1 MSRVVIVV
9 VVLVLKVKKR
19 SGRTKTN
26 PQADLRKEVAA
37 EPAEVQCCASF
48 CQGPGSPRHH
58 VRTNPGCAEDGLLEH
73 THPEFAATQRFLWEF
88 VTRQVRRNSGRAGLF
103 LSGRAL

>member
-9 VVLVLKVKKR
+9 AVLKVKKR

-37 EPAEVQCCASF
+37 EPAEVQCCAGF
-48 CQGPGSPRHH
+48 CQGPGSPRRH
-58 VRTNPGCAEDGLLEH
+58 VRTTLVVQKTAFWNIHIQSL
-73 THPEFAATQRFLWEF
+73 
-88 VTRQVRRNSGRAGLF
+88 
-103 LSGRAL
+103 